1 MGRLGFDSLTSH
13 SKKTKGTK
21 MFTKIADMMDSIIDS
36 TVDILC
42 FADVETIG
50 VAMALFILPAS
61 LVIAIGIVS

>member
-1 MGRLGFDSLTSH
+1 
-13 SKKTKGTK
+13 
-21 MFTKIADMMDSIIDS
+21 MFTRIADMMDSIIDS